1 MTFQGAMTAIVT
13 PMQGGSIDEGG
24 LRSLVKYQLAGGIAG
39 LIVNG
44 STGEGATL
52 TDDEA
57 EYALRLVVNQVSG
70 RVPVV
75 AGIGARSTHGAIAQA
90 ERALNVGA
98 DALLVVT
105 PAYNKPTQ
113 LGLELHFT
121 AVAENC
127 TLPIILYNVPGRAAV
142 DLLPETVAK
151 LAQHPRIVGIKE
163 ATGSLER
170 AAEIR
175 ALVSSDFAL
184 LSGDDLTTFDF
195 VAQGGHGCIS
205 VASNILPREL
215 VALIRG
221 ASSEP
226 ESAAFVRARASNME
240 LMTVFN
246 ALFVESNPIP
256 VKTAAAWLG
265 VFPSA
270 ELRLPLSPLSEAG
283 ADVLEAALKG
293 LGLEPHRRPGE
304 PSRLGPGVP
313 PLREEAEAK
322 TVDFTRD

>member
-1 MTFQGAMTAIVT
+1 MTFKGAFTAIVT
-13 PMQGGSIDEGG
+13 PMQGGSVDEGG
-24 LRSLVKYQLAGGIAG
+24 LRSLVKHQLAGGIAG
-39 LIVNG
+39 LVVNG

-52 TDDEA
+52 TGDEA
-57 EYALRLVVNQVSG
+57 EYVLRLVVDQVSG
-70 RVPVV
+70 RVPVI
-75 AGIGARSTHGAIAQA
+75 AGIGSRSTYGAIEQA
-90 ERALNVGA
+90 ERALKVGA

-113 LGLELHFT
+113 LGLELHFV

-127 TLPIILYNVPGRAAV
+127 ALPIILYNVPGRSAV

-151 LAQHPRIVGIKE
+151 LAKHPRIVGIKE

-175 ALVSSDFAL
+175 ALVGSDFAL

-205 VASNILPREL
+205 VASNVVPREL
-215 VALIRG
+215 VALVGG
-221 ASSEP
+221 ASGDA
-226 ESAAFVRARASNME
+226 ESDAFLRARGRNME

-265 VFPSA
+265 IIPSA
-270 ELRLPLSPLSEAG
+270 ELRLPLTPLSDTG
-283 ADVLEAALKG
+283 ADVLEAALRG
-293 LGLEPHRRPGE
+293 LQLEPHRRPGE

-313 PLREEAEAK
+313 PLREDAEAK
-322 TVDFTRD
+322 TVDFTQD